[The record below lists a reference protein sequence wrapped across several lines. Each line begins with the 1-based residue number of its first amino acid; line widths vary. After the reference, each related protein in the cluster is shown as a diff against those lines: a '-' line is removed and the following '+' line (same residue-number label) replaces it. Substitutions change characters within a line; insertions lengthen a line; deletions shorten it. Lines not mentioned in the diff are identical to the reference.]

1 MERNDGR
8 FRTRFEADRVKKE
21 RIPKRVG
28 REMLSSED
36 DVDEDAE
43 VLESAR
49 DRSELCDAIG
59 TGAWVAVAVTA
70 AAAAAAAAASCSL
83 ECRRSARLRRE
94 LSGLRRRG
102 SRIVYRSAQNSFRAS
117 QGPIIGNIRRSHR
130 FRGFVGYF
138 LSRSWEYSV
147 VCCLVSSTFGAGL
160 NTWAHG
166 AWGMDLERRLVSR
179 MERHTSVQKKK

>member
-1 MERNDGR
+1 LERNDGR

-21 RIPKRVG
+21 RMPKRVG
-28 REMLSSED
+28 REMFSSED

-59 TGAWVAVAVTA
+59 TGAWVAVAV
-70 AAAAAAAAASCSL
+70 AAAAAAAASCSL

-102 SRIVYRSAQNSFRAS
+102 SRIVYRGAQNSFRVS

-138 LSRSWEYSV
+138 FVSVLGIFSR
-147 VCCLVSSTFGAGL
+147 LLFGFFHFWCGL
-160 NTWAHG
+160 EHMGTWAWGWIWKGGWYHG
-166 AWGMDLERRLVSR
+166 WSATPQS
-179 MERHTSVQKKK
+179 KK